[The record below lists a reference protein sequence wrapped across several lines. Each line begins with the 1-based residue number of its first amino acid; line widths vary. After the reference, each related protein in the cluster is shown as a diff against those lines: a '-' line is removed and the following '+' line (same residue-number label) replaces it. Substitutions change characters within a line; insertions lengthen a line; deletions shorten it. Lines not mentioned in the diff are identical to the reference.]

1 MTSIRSRLLA
11 ALLAAVLAL
20 SVPFFALAEE
30 FPSVPADPG
39 GEADSSAGLLE
50 ITVPD
55 YTPGIGLQA
64 GDVSEVQKGERYTL
78 VVLPASVAIVNS
90 KPATLTADLLTT
102 DDPAAQPLFI
112 GSAVASDNGKV
123 TFTNIHLRT
132 SEAAVYYV
140 TGPGLTT
147 PLAEATGRST
157 ALSGHITY
165 TPLSS
170 ALGVANATVSL
181 LDKTTRYPYSNSV
194 QTDSDG
200 AYRLDR
206 LSPGEYYLYV
216 EKPGFL
222 PATSSK
228 YFRLTDGEEHPD
240 MGNMDISSYLGD
252 VNGDGARNISD
263 LTALLSCYGKPLDA
277 IPAGLVPNLFED
289 SRIDAADTALLINAM
304 ITYDKFPAGV
314 GTPTSAAIEALD
326 ATPANQTNR
335 TLRFFLNNGGTK
347 GLTFTAANISL
358 TFRTDYIQPINQN
371 GGALYPSSSTVT
383 ANCLV
388 PKAGVTV
395 DHARWSVS
403 GNLATLTFSL
413 SCAKPTA
420 LTGLVDFLYRP
431 APGKSA
437 SDFFNGIF
445 TVDHAAA
452 LVGQATVLTGC
463 NLTPFSFAPSLPLTS
478 IAIDQTPATYTIPSV
493 DHTFTLPLSVTGER
507 RGTTYPNLSGVT
519 WTLSGDGGSGVD
531 GVSIS
536 DNLLLITSAAQPG
549 DITIT
554 ATYDMC
560 TASLTLTLQTAPPAP
575 SQIHISRADSSGED
589 GVLSGSA
596 GEALTASYTAEVIDQ
611 YGASMSD
618 QTVTWSLSGAPAE
631 VSVDESGALTVSE
644 ALPAGTYTFSLLAG
658 LDGLRAAV
666 NITLTLEAQ
675 LDHLLLSGPATAQI
689 PSGSRDATLTYLLTA
704 IDAAGQVIPSPS
716 FDVEFSAA
724 PVGADSTEATG
735 VTADV
740 SMNGDLTVTVSPDA
754 RAGEYTLQVSAGGKT
769 ASFTLTLKP
778 SQAVTAAPVR
788 AALSHDGSVVSSKQF
803 TFLCQDSIAQYAKF
817 YPVLLDGDGN
827 RIASSGQRWDYTVS
841 GLDDAPDLSYNVAT
855 DHLELTGNV
864 QGVKSGTY
872 FLTISAT
879 EQNSGLSASIPVE
892 ITVLP
897 DMSKV
902 AELDAPA
909 QLTIPASGSLRYTVG
924 LTCHDLDGNIIA
936 PPGAV
941 RWFVNSADDEDK
953 TVKTT
958 PAGVSIQDGVLTV
971 TPSAK
976 PETVVVHAYCYAP
989 DSYDD
994 GYQMA
999 HGKCSIELTPTGE
1012 EEVLVL
1018 RRNNELFSGGVDTA
1032 YGKEGT
1038 SITLSYT
1045 PALRDPATGKITELT
1060 KGVTWLGLPGAFTV
1074 DGKTE
1079 PGVYTAPITALYD
1092 GQSVSITAQITV
1104 YPEITGLYIDFD
1116 EGDGNSADE
1125 GYSLAVPAQA
1135 AKTYYGTL
1143 MAKIT
1148 RSGKTQKVPLTQL
1161 GLSDYELEFYTP
1173 LTGVYLSYTQAT
1185 GRVAVTVEPTAS
1197 SNSMKDPGVNEP
1209 NIRRLYLDFSYY
1221 PGQPLMELKHDFFLT
1236 KENPVPTTAVLRQGK
1251 GTGSKFVFE
1260 TTRGETSITAAAGVV
1275 SDCFA
1280 LELLDQYGN
1289 SVLNQY
1295 VKWDLTGSPV
1305 DDKGQAYITRIDPGN
1320 AVNSAYPRYQSIRRL
1335 RISPET
1341 PEGDYHLTLTASVGA
1356 TEAQAKDNPTFV
1368 RSIGISLSVTGQQ
1381 AIATLSVSGPD
1392 SQLIPMYYTTS
1403 NSSAV
1408 NNQTASLSFVAAAK
1422 DENGNE
1428 LDSSLCNF
1436 SWSVTSYEGG
1446 SVDGV
1451 TISPDKDNA
1460 AAATVTVNRFA
1471 KPTPTALDENGNT
1484 VKHPLQITVTA
1495 TPKAGG
1501 DPLTATTGLALTH
1514 GNLVPALM
1522 TIKGPSS
1529 YKLDLTDAAVTQEYT
1544 FNLVNQYND
1553 PVSSRDAVTVEWSFN
1568 NNKNSFLSITKTTDN
1583 RGYPA
1588 VKLRINNPGKDL
1600 RATCT
1605 LTATIIF
1612 PSAQTSSG
1620 KAQVY
1625 CNLPITVTVGNPP
1638 SGGGGLGGDIIEDVV
1653 TASTVTPSTNKTG
1666 TTGSVTLGQADIDTL
1681 TKTTATGTLTIAP
1694 KNTSGL
1700 TSITVTFPGSLAKA
1714 LRDKTQN
1721 NSLRIQ
1727 TALGTVTIPR
1737 ATLDEFSG
1745 NGNASVIIVNQD
1757 NTLSVSFRRNSS
1769 ASNITSFS
1777 SGRTV
1782 TLTAPVKGEVVT
1794 AVSGAVS
1801 ADVLQKSVI
1810 NNGSLSVTVTGTAS
1824 LTLGAKPQTQG
1835 KVFSDTYNHWAK
1847 DAVNFV
1853 VERGLF
1859 QGTSETTFSPNG
1871 DMTRSMVVTV
1881 LHRLENTPSSN
1892 ASNIFLDVPGNT
1904 WYTDAVVW
1912 ANAHGIV
1919 QGNGSSFLPN
1929 DPVTREQLAT
1939 ILFRYMKEEGK
1950 NTSQRSDLASFSDR
1964 AKVSSWAQEAMEWA
1978 VATGLITGK
1987 GGGILDPGGKATRA
2001 EVATM
2006 LERLVRTLNPSA

>member
-20 SVPFFALAEE
+20 SVPFSALAEE
-30 FPSVPADPG
+30 LPSAPADPG

-78 VVLPASVAIVNS
+78 IVLPASAAAAGS
-90 KPATLTADLLTT
+90 TPLELTAAMLTA

-147 PLAEATGRST
+147 PLAEATGLSVSAAGRIFRMQGST
-157 ALSGHITY
+157 AYGISG
-165 TPLSS
+165 
-170 ALGVANATVSL
+170 GVVSL
-181 LDKTTRYPYSNSV
+181 VDKTTGYAYANSV
-194 QTDSDG
+194 NTSADG
-200 AYRLDR
+200 SYYLDR
-206 LSPGEYYLYV
+206 LSPGEYFLHV
-216 EKPGFL
+216 EKPGYL
-222 PATSSK
+222 PATSKTATSI
-228 YFRLTDGEEHPD
+228 TDNETHLGLD
-240 MGNMDISSYLGD
+240 FDISAFLGD

-263 LTALLSCYGKPLDA
+263 LTALLSCYGKPLDSL
-277 IPAGLVPNLFED
+277 PGNLTPNLFED
-289 SRIDAADTALLINAM
+289 SRIDAVDTALLINAM

-314 GTPTSAAIEALD
+314 GTPTSAALEARD
-326 ATPANQTNR
+326 VTPANQTNR
-335 TLRFFLNNGGTK
+335 ILRFSLNNGGDK
-347 GLTFTAANISL
+347 NLTFTAANFSL

-371 GGALYPSSSTVT
+371 GGALYPSSSAVA

-403 GNLATLTFSL
+403 GDLATLTFSL

-431 APGKSA
+431 APGKSV
-437 SDFFNGIF
+437 SDFFDGVF
-445 TVDHAAA
+445 TIDHAAA
-452 LVGQATVLTGC
+452 LVGQATVLPACSLEYPTSAPLDLDSITI
-463 NLTPFSFAPSLPLTS
+463 NLSDTTL
-478 IAIDQTPATYTIPSV
+478 TIPSAG
-493 DHTFTLPLSVTGER
+493 HTLTLALSATGVK
-507 RGTTYPNLSGVT
+507 GTATYPNLSGLT
-519 WTLSGDGGSGVD
+519 WTVSGDGGSGVD

-536 DNLLLITSAAQPG
+536 DNLLIVNDQARPGQFQLTAQTGSASSDPLP
-549 DITIT
+549 I
-554 ATYDMC
+554 
-560 TASLTLTLQTAPPAP
+560 TLQAAPPEP
-575 SQIHISRADSSGED
+575 SQIHISRAGSSGDD
-589 GVLSGSA
+589 GLLSGSA
-596 GEALTASYTAEVIDQ
+596 GEVLTASYAAEVIDQ
-611 YGASMSD
+611 YGAPMPD
-618 QTVTWSLSGAPAE
+618 ETVTWSLSGAPAE
-631 VSVDESGALTVSE
+631 VSVDENGALTVSE

-675 LDHLLLSGPATAQI
+675 LDHLVLSGPTTAQI
-689 PSGSRDATLTYLLTA
+689 PSGSRDATLIYLLTA

-716 FDVEFSAA
+716 FDVEFSAT
-724 PVGADSTEATG
+724 PVGTDSTEATG

-740 SMNGDLTVTVSPDA
+740 SMSGDLTVTVSPDA
-754 RAGEYTLQVSAGGKT
+754 RAGDYTLQVSAGGKT
-769 ASFTLTLKP
+769 ASFALTLKP

-827 RIASSGQRWDYTVS
+827 RIASSGQRWDYTVD
-841 GLDDAPDLSYNVAT
+841 GLDDAPDLSYNVAI

-864 QGVKSGTY
+864 HGVKSGTY

-892 ITVLP
+892 ITILP
-897 DMSKV
+897 DVTEV

-909 QLTIPASGSLRYTVG
+909 QLTIPTSGSLRYTVG
-924 LTCHDLDGNIIA
+924 LTCHDSDGNIIA

-941 RWFVNSADDEDK
+941 RWSVNSIDDEGK
-953 TVKTT
+953 TLVPT
-958 PAGVSIQDGVLTV
+958 PAGLSIRDGVLTV

-976 PETVVVHAYCYAP
+976 PETVVVHARCYAP
-989 DSYDD
+989 DSYDGD
-994 GYQMA
+994 YQMS
-999 HGKCSIELTPTGE
+999 HGKCSIELTPAGE

-1018 RRNNELFSGGVDTA
+1018 RRNNELFSGGVDTT
-1032 YGKEGT
+1032 YGKEGS

-1045 PALRDPATGKITELT
+1045 PVLRDPATGKVTELT
-1060 KGVTWLGLPGAFTV
+1060 KGVTWVGLPGAFTV
-1074 DGKTE
+1074 DGKAE

-1116 EGDGNSADE
+1116 EGDGNSSDE
-1125 GYSLAVPAQA
+1125 GYSLPVPALA

-1148 RSGKTQKVPLTQL
+1148 RNGKTQKVPLTQL
-1161 GLSDYELEFYTP
+1161 GLSDYDLEFYTP
-1173 LTGVYLSYTQAT
+1173 LTGVYLSYTKAT
-1185 GRVAVTVEPTAS
+1185 GRVAVTVEPIAS
-1197 SNSMKDPGVNEP
+1197 SNSMKDPGMNEP
-1209 NIRRLYLDFSYY
+1209 NIRLLYLDFSYY
-1221 PGQPLMELKHDFFLT
+1221 PGQALMELEHDFFLT

-1251 GTGSKFVFE
+1251 GAGSKFVFE
-1260 TTRGETSITAAAGVV
+1260 TTRGETSIAAAAGVV

-1289 SVLNQY
+1289 PVLNQY
-1295 VKWDLTGSPV
+1295 VKWDLTGSPLGTN
-1305 DDKGQAYITRIDPGN
+1305 GQELITRIDPGT
-1320 AVNSAYPRYQSIRRL
+1320 AVSNAYPRYQSIRRL

-1356 TEAQAKDNPTFV
+1356 TETQAKDNPTFV
-1368 RSIGISLSVTGQQ
+1368 RSIDISLSVTGQQ
-1381 AIATLSVSGPD
+1381 AISTLSVSGPD

-1403 NSSAV
+1403 NSPAV
-1408 NNQTASLSFVAAAK
+1408 NNQTASLSVVAAAK
-1422 DENGNE
+1422 DSNGNE
-1428 LDSSLCNF
+1428 LDSSLCSF
-1436 SWSVTSYEGG
+1436 SWSVTSYEGD
-1446 SVDGV
+1446 SVDGASV
-1451 TISPDKDNA
+1451 APDKDNA

-1471 KPTPTALDENGNT
+1471 KPTPTSTDGAGNT
-1484 VKHPLQITVTA
+1484 IKHPLRITVTA

-1501 DPLTATTGLALTH
+1501 DPLTATAGLALTH

-1529 YKLDLTDAAVTQEYT
+1529 YKLELTDSAVTQEYT

-1553 PVSSRDAVTVEWSFN
+1553 PVSARDAATVEWSFN
-1568 NNKNSFLSITKTTDN
+1568 NKKNNFLSVTETTDN

-1588 VKLRINNPGKDL
+1588 VRLRINNPGKDL

-1625 CNLPITVTVGNPP
+1625 CNLPITITVGNPP
-1638 SGGGGLGGDIIEDVV
+1638 TGGGGLGGDIIEDVV
-1653 TASTVTPSTNKTG
+1653 TTSTVTPSTNKTG

-1714 LRDKTQN
+1714 LRDKPQN
-1721 NSLRIQ
+1721 HSLRIQ

-1757 NTLSVSFRRNSS
+1757 NVLSVAFRRNSS
-1769 ASNITSFS
+1769 GSNITNFS
-1777 SGRTV
+1777 SGRTA

-1810 NNGSLSVTVTGTAS
+1810 TNGSLSVTVTGTAS
-1824 LTLGAKPQTQG
+1824 LTLGAKPQSQG

-1847 DAVNFV
+1847 DAVDFV

-1871 DMTRSMVVTV
+1871 DMTRGMVVTV

-1892 ASNIFLDVPGNT
+1892 TSNIFLDVPGNT